1 MDSYQN
7 IEDNINFLL
16 FVLVIFVMVQNG
28 CEKLMRIREMKRIFL
43 GLLALTLAC
52 LFMAK
57 VKAQPIVKG
66 IYFAETIDVIKEGA
80 NLNQKLIDEKILKEG
95 EVFYDAATNTLTL
108 LNAYMEFPSKKPGI
122 WNKEFN
128 KPLTIKLI
136 GISQIVVKEQNG
148 IFNGGTTNIVG
159 DKLFIDVQ
167 GSSSDYAGI
176 LNARTLKIGA
186 CHLYV
191 DGGVSAGIS
200 GVLNG
205 DNFVFESAY
214 VKTKGQAG
222 SLLGLAYN
230 EFKKCS
236 ITQPVGAKIDNKKYE
251 VVDANGI
258 LVKKEVV
265 IEPDGGVVPI
275 LSVYPS
281 ELNFEIEEDTK
292 TIQIASEKKWELED
306 IQSLPNWL
314 SISAKGG
321 DAGVIN
327 VMVGVKTN
335 KAQERT
341 IKLKFKIQEKSAE
354 LLVKQKGKGERPVT
368 GVKLS
373 EKAFD
378 LKEGT
383 SVTLIATVLPQ
394 NATHQ
399 GVKWE
404 SDNPNIATVTNGE
417 VKGVGV
423 GDTKIR
429 VITEEG
435 NFKDECSVHVTRDG
449 VPLQELTLPAELHVK
464 VNETKMLNVG
474 YKPIGVTNKGV
485 EWKSANEKIATVENG
500 SVKGIAVG
508 ETTVVVTS
516 VVDKTKSA
524 TCKVVVALESAVD
537 DAEFA
542 DIRIAPNPFDSYFNF
557 YSFEPVQYRLLNVQG
572 ILMAGGNI
580 AFAAEQIATESL
592 PRGIYFLQLI
602 KANGARKVYKV
613 VKR

>member
-1 MDSYQN
+1 
-7 IEDNINFLL
+7 
-16 FVLVIFVMVQNG
+16 
-28 CEKLMRIREMKRIFL
+28 MKRIFL

-108 LNAYMEFPSKKPGI
+108 VNAYMEFPSKKPGI

-236 ITQPVGAKIDNKKYE
+236 ITQPVGAKIDSQKFN
-251 VVDANGI
+251 VVDADGNLI
-258 LVKKEVV
+258 KKEVV
-265 IEPDGGVVPI
+265 ITPEGGVKPF
-275 LSVYPS
+275 LTVYPS
-281 ELNFEIEEDTK
+281 ALEFEIEGTTK
-292 TIQIASEKKWELED
+292 SIQVACEQAWDLDPEWKN
-306 IQSLPNWL
+306 PYWL
-314 SISAKGG
+314 SIKIKGG
-321 DAGVIN
+321 SAET
-327 VMVGVKTN
+327 VKTVDITVETN
-335 KAQERT
+335 KTTERT
-341 IKLKFKIQEKSAE
+341 ATLKFTTKGLTAE
-354 LLVKQKGKGERPVT
+354 LVVKQKGKGEIPVT

-373 EKAFD
+373 EK
-378 LKEGT
+378 T
-383 SVTLIATVLPQ
+383 VTLKKETSITLVATVLPQ

-417 VKGVGV
+417 VKGVGE

-435 NFKDECSVHVTRDG
+435 NFKAECSVHVTRDD

-524 TCKVVVALESAVD
+524 SCKVVVARASAVD

-542 DIRIAPNPFDSYFNF
+542 DVRIAPNPFDSYLNF

-572 ILMAGGNI
+572 LLMAGGNI
-580 AFAAEQIATESL
+580 ASAAEQIATESL